1 MDSESAV
8 NAGQAAGASEPAI
21 TPPPTPRPRRRPRHA
36 IERAFAAR
44 HPRRGAHPHTRQ
56 AERAYAA
63 RHPRRGAHPHTRQAE
78 RAYAGRRPSAGA
90 QPDTRHAERARSRH
104 HPCGGVHGTER
115 ARAGRHPG
123 QEGHGTERAGT
134 GHQSRWGARPQRGA
148 RPHGHQGADGL
159 AESTDG
165 LAESTVPTI
174 YDVARSAGVSI
185 ASVSRV
191 LNGRRNPR
199 PETRD
204 RVLQAVAELGFIPD
218 GAARALSVRLKEVAG
233 VIIRLPWAS
242 RDPEDL
248 FADEEDSLQFPD
260 MINRGIAEAAQRR
273 GFDILVRSV
282 DLDEHDPGGRILT
295 LARKS
300 DGIILHDRVLEPDQL
315 GWLARQ
321 VPVVT
326 MAGVATPTTANVRS
340 DNTAGMRD
348 LARHLLHD
356 HGYRSISYIGG
367 HVDSPD
373 SIARFGSLAAEVA
386 DAGAE
391 FLNGPEWQGNYTAG
405 GGARVINNLLARHTE
420 LPRAIVCANDQTA
433 IGVLYALERHG
444 VSVPGDVAVTG
455 FDDIPVARHLH
466 TQLTT
471 VRQRIRE
478 LGQTAFEVLY
488 SMINREAPADRD
500 IVLPTQLIRRQS
512 CGCGEARQP

>member
-1 MDSESAV
+1 M
-8 NAGQAAGASEPAI
+8 
-21 TPPPTPRPRRRPRHA
+21 
-36 IERAFAAR
+36 
-44 HPRRGAHPHTRQ
+44 
-56 AERAYAA
+56 
-63 RHPRRGAHPHTRQAE
+63 
-78 RAYAGRRPSAGA
+78 
-90 QPDTRHAERARSRH
+90 
-104 HPCGGVHGTER
+104 
-115 ARAGRHPG
+115 
-123 QEGHGTERAGT
+123 
-134 GHQSRWGARPQRGA
+134 
-148 RPHGHQGADGL
+148 
-159 AESTDG
+159 
-165 LAESTVPTI
+165 PTI

-373 SIARFGSLAAEVA
+373 SIARFGSLATEVA

-405 GGARVINNLLARHTE
+405 GGARVINNLLARHTDIAARDRLRE
-420 LPRAIVCANDQTA
+420 RPDRHRRAVRAGTPWGQRPGGRGGDR
-433 IGVLYALERHG
+433 VRRH
-444 VSVPGDVAVTG
+444 PGG
-455 FDDIPVARHLH
+455 P
-466 TQLTT
+466 
-471 VRQRIRE
+471 
-478 LGQTAFEVLY
+478 
-488 SMINREAPADRD
+488 APAHPADHGAPAHPR
-500 IVLPTQLIRRQS
+500 TRRRPPSRCSIQ
-512 CGCGEARQP
+512 

>member
-21 TPPPTPRPRRRPRHA
+21 TPPPSRPRAAPVTPSNGPAPHATPAGEPTRTPARPNGPTPHA
-36 IERAFAAR
+36 TPAGEPTRTPARPNGPTPDAAR
-44 HPRRGAHPHTRQ
+44 AQ
-56 AERAYAA
+56 E
-63 RHPRRGAHPHTRQAE
+63 
-78 RAYAGRRPSAGA
+78 PSPTPVTPNGPA
-90 QPDTRHAERARSRH
+90 
-104 HPCGGVHGTER
+104 
-115 ARAGRHPG
+115 
-123 QEGHGTERAGT
+123 AGT
-134 GHQSRWGARPQRGA
+134 TPAEESTAPNGPARDVTPDRKATAPNGPARGTNPA
-148 RPHGHQGADGL
+148 GEPAPNGEPAPTGTRPDGL

-444 VSVPGDVAVTG
+444 ISVPGDVAVTG

-500 IVLPTQLIRRQS
+500 IVLPTELIRRQS

>member
-1 MDSESAV
+1 MDAESAV
-8 NAGQAAGASEPAI
+8 NAGQAAGVGEPVVTPPPGGPPAVPI
-21 TPPPTPRPRRRPRHA
+21 TPPNGPSPDATPAQEATPAPATPNGPSPDATRAGEPTPTPA
-36 IERAFAAR
+36 M
-44 HPRRGAHPHTRQ
+44 
-56 AERAYAA
+56 
-63 RHPRRGAHPHTRQAE
+63 
-78 RAYAGRRPSAGA
+78 PSGLA
-90 QPDTRHAERARSRH
+90 
-104 HPCGGVHGTER
+104 
-115 ARAGRHPG
+115 
-123 QEGHGTERAGT
+123 AGT
-134 GHQSRWGARPQRGA
+134 TPAEESTPPTGPARDGTSDGGATPPNGPALGTNPAGDAGPNGEPAPTGTRP
-148 RPHGHQGADGL
+148 DGL
-159 AESTDG
+159 AAG
-165 LAESTVPTI
+165 TVPTI

-315 GWLARQ
+315 AWLARQ

-391 FLNGPEWQGNYTAG
+391 FLDGPEWQGNYTAG

-444 VSVPGDVAVTG
+444 ISVPGDVAVTG
-455 FDDIPVARHLH
+455 FDDIPVARHLQ

-478 LGQTAFEVLY
+478 LGATAFEVLY
-488 SMINREAPADRD
+488 SMINHQTPADRD
-500 IVLPTQLIRRQS
+500 IVLPTTLIRRQS
-512 CGCGEARQP
+512 CGCGRERQA

>member
-1 MDSESAV
+1 VDAESAV
-8 NAGQAAGASEPAI
+8 NAGQAARTSKRAA
-21 TPPPTPRPRRRPRHA
+21 TPPPSGPPAATTAPPKRPPATVRTPPSGTSPGAGTREEPTAMDASPNGPTGNGGPTENSGFTENGGA
-36 IERAFAAR
+36 ASTAGAAPPAAR
-44 HPRRGAHPHTRQ
+44 GAGAAPP
-56 AERAYAA
+56 AA
-63 RHPRRGAHPHTRQAE
+63 RE
-78 RAYAGRRPSAGA
+78 
-90 QPDTRHAERARSRH
+90 
-104 HPCGGVHGTER
+104 
-115 ARAGRHPG
+115 
-123 QEGHGTERAGT
+123 AGT
-134 GHQSRWGARPQRGA
+134 AGT
-148 RPHGHQGADGL
+148 ADGGIVVDITSNGDTGAKTANGPAGTL
-159 AESTDG
+159 PGPAGGPAAG
-165 LAESTVPTI
+165 LADSTVPTI
-174 YDVARSAGVSI
+174 YDVARAAGVSI

-204 RVLQAVAELGFIPD
+204 RVLQAVSELGFIPD

-315 GWLARQ
+315 VWLARQ

-326 MAGVATPTTANVRS
+326 MAGVGTPMTANVRS

-367 HVDSPD
+367 YVDSPD

-391 FLNGPEWQGNYTAG
+391 FLDGPEWQGNYTAG
-405 GGARVINNLLARHTE
+405 GGARVINNLLARHTR

-433 IGVLYALERHG
+433 IGVLHTLERHG
-444 VSVPGDVAVTG
+444 VSVPDDVAVTG

-478 LGQTAFEVLY
+478 LGATAFEVLY
-488 SMINREAPADRD
+488 SMINHQIPADRD
-500 IVLPTQLIRRQS
+500 IVLPTTLICRQS
-512 CGCGEARQP
+512 CGCGRERQA

>member
-1 MDSESAV
+1 MDAESAV
-8 NAGQAAGASEPAI
+8 NAGQAAGVSKRAA
-21 TPPPTPRPRRRPRHA
+21 TPPPSEPPTAAAMGTGDPTGTGGAIETGRPSGNGGVARTPRPGKS
-36 IERAFAAR
+36 AAR
-44 HPRRGAHPHTRQ
+44 EAW
-56 AERAYAA
+56 A
-63 RHPRRGAHPHTRQAE
+63 
-78 RAYAGRRPSAGA
+78 
-90 QPDTRHAERARSRH
+90 
-104 HPCGGVHGTER
+104 
-115 ARAGRHPG
+115 
-123 QEGHGTERAGT
+123 AGT
-134 GHQSRWGARPQRGA
+134 ANGGIVADITANGDTEA
-148 RPHGHQGADGL
+148 ETGDGL
-159 AESTDG
+159 AGPPPGAADGSPTRPADGSLPGSADGSPPRPADGSLPGPADGSPPGPADGSPPRPAGDQDDGAAAG
-165 LAESTVPTI
+165 LAAGTVPTI

-204 RVLQAVAELGFIPD
+204 RVLQAVSELGFIPD

-282 DLDEHDPGGRILT
+282 DLDEHDPGGRILA

-315 GWLARQ
+315 VWLARQ

-326 MAGVATPTTANVRS
+326 MAGVGTPTTANVRS

-391 FLNGPEWQGNYTAG
+391 FLDGPEWQGNYTAG
-405 GGARVINNLLARHTE
+405 GGARVINNLLARHTA

-433 IGVLYALERHG
+433 IGVLHALERHG
-444 VSVPGDVAVTG
+444 VSVPDDVAVTG

-478 LGQTAFEVLY
+478 LGATAFEVLY
-488 SMINREAPADRD
+488 SMINHQIPADRD
-500 IVLPTQLIRRQS
+500 IVLPTTLIRRQS
-512 CGCGEARQP
+512 CGCGRERQA